1 MTVAAPVLVVGS
13 GRSGTTFLAKLLDS
27 HPSVVYL
34 HEPDSVLVDAELPFL
49 PAGDELEA
57 YRSRAGR
64 YLERLKAVRTPKVCG
79 HTPVFDKRYR
89 SVLGKQVFR
98 LGIYAAKGAERA
110 GLGRGALALSPAAIP
125 LPRHD
130 DPQSVVVMKSVNS
143 LGRARLFSLAV
154 PGLRVLHIVRH
165 PAAVVASRLRGI
177 RKGVM
182 GARNYI
188 DSLFDAGYGDGYGW
202 SREALKAASFEEQAA
217 FEWMAVN
224 QRVYTEMQ
232 GSPRY
237 RLVRYE
243 HLCQRLEATARELFA
258 DAGLSW
264 EPQSQGFIR
273 SLDAASADGAGYFGV
288 VRPPTSA
295 LARWREELDAQQ
307 IRRIEET
314 ARRCELGRMYL
325 GAERLGGEYA

>member
-1 MTVAAPVLVVGS
+1 MTAAAPVLVVGS

-27 HPSVVYL
+27 HPRVVYL

-49 PAGDELEA
+49 PASDELEA
-57 YRSRAGR
+57 YRARAGR
-64 YLERLKAVRTPKVCG
+64 YLERLEAVRTPKVYG

-89 SVLGKQVFR
+89 SALGKQIFR
-98 LGIYAAKGAERA
+98 LGVYAAKGVERA
-110 GLGRGALALSPAAIP
+110 GLGRGALVLAPASP

-130 DPQSVVVMKSVNS
+130 PDSVVVIKSVNS

-177 RKGVM
+177 HKGVM

-202 SREALKAASFEEQAA
+202 SREALKAASFEEQAT

-224 QRVYTEMQ
+224 QRVYTEMR

-237 RLVRYE
+237 RLVHYE

-264 EPQSQGFIR
+264 EPQSQAFIR
-273 SLDAASADGAGYFGV
+273 SLEAAPAEGAGYFGV

-295 LARWREELDAQQ
+295 LARWREELGAEQV
-307 IRRIEET
+307 RRIEET
-314 ARRCELGRMYL
+314 ARRCELGRMYFEP
-325 GAERLGGEYA
+325 ERSRGEHA